1 MTTVKN
7 VRLFPRVPESPAVD
21 VEISEGRFSGFSPA
35 DGSSP
40 APPSTLDPEGSAA
53 AVDVIDGA
61 GRILLPSLG
70 DVHAHLDSNRL
81 GQTFRPHTADGT
93 LHGYIMN
100 DRRNWRHGERSVG
113 DQATYAIARIIA
125 SGGTR
130 IRSHAQVDADCGLER
145 FHGVK
150 AALEAHADVLEGQ
163 IVAFPQAGIVSEKG
177 VRELLDAA
185 LSEGADLVGGLDPL
199 LYDRDPASHLDTVFA
214 LADRHGKGIDIH
226 LHEAGTAGLF
236 SLEEIAARTRAAGMA
251 GQVTVSHA
259 FALNTNPEPE
269 VAGILDALA
278 EAGVALTTVAPAK
291 GVLPQAAIAHR
302 RLTLG
307 LGEDGQRDCWSP
319 YGDGDLLR
327 RTWQLAFTNG
337 FRLDADIEGCLDI
350 ASRGGARV
358 MAGARPDGSALIGDS
373 RFGLG
378 VGAPADFVLVDAD
391 TVTSAVMDCP
401 PDRDVFKAG
410 RLIASGGEL
419 IGGARLG

>member
-1 MTTVKN
+1 MIVVKN
-7 VRLFPRVPESPAVD
+7 VRLFPRTPDAPAVD
-21 VEISEGRFSGFSPA
+21 VEITEGRFFRISRA
-35 DGSSP
+35 EDAAHGST
-40 APPSTLDPEGSAA
+40 APGTGTGSTGAE
-53 AVDVIDGA
+53 VIDGA

-70 DVHAHLDSNRL
+70 DAHAHLDSNRL

-100 DRRNWRHGERSVG
+100 DRENWRGGERSVA
-113 DQATYAIARIIA
+113 DQAAFAIAKIVA

-150 AALEAHADVLEGQ
+150 AALEAHADVLDFQ
-163 IVAFPQAGIVSEKG
+163 IVAFPQAGIVREQG

-185 LSEGADLVGGLDPL
+185 LAEGADLVGGLDPL
-199 LYDRDPASHLDTVFA
+199 LYDRDPAEHLDTVFA
-214 LADRHGKGIDIH
+214 LADKHGKGIDIH

-236 SLEEIAARTRAAGMA
+236 SLEEIAARTRAAGMT

-269 VAGILDALA
+269 VARILDALA
-278 EAGVALTTVAPAK
+278 EVGVALTTVAPAK
-291 GVLPQAAIAHR
+291 GVLPQALIHER
-302 RLTLG
+302 RMALG
-307 LGEDGQRDCWSP
+307 LGEDGQRDYWSP

-337 FRLDADIEGCLDI
+337 FRADADIEGCLDI
-350 ASRGGARV
+350 ASRGGAQV
-358 MAGARPDGSALIGDS
+358 MAGARPDGSALADDA

-378 VGAPADFVLVDAD
+378 VGAPADFVLVPAD
-391 TVTSAVMDCP
+391 TVTSAIMDCP
-401 PDRDVFKAG
+401 QDRDVFKAG

-419 IGGARLG
+419 TGGARLS

>member
-1 MTTVKN
+1 MIVVKN
-7 VRLFPRVPESPAVD
+7 VRLFPRTPDAPAVD
-21 VEISEGRFSGFSPA
+21 VEISEGRFFRISRA
-35 DGSSP
+35 EDAAHGST
-40 APPSTLDPEGSAA
+40 APGTGTGSTGAE
-53 AVDVIDGA
+53 VIDGA

-70 DVHAHLDSNRL
+70 DAHAHLDSNRL

-100 DRRNWRHGERSVG
+100 DRENWRGGERSVA
-113 DQATYAIARIIA
+113 DQAAFAIAKIVA

-150 AALEAHADVLEGQ
+150 AALEAHADVLDFQ
-163 IVAFPQAGIVSEKG
+163 IVAFPQAGIVREQG

-185 LSEGADLVGGLDPL
+185 LAEGADLVGGLDPL
-199 LYDRDPASHLDTVFA
+199 LYDRDPAEHLDTVFA
-214 LADRHGKGIDIH
+214 LADKHGKGIDIH

-236 SLEEIAARTRAAGMA
+236 SLEEIAARTRAAGMT

-269 VAGILDALA
+269 VARILDALA
-278 EAGVALTTVAPAK
+278 EVGVALTTVAPAK
-291 GVLPQAAIAHR
+291 GVLPQALIRER
-302 RLTLG
+302 RMALG
-307 LGEDGQRDCWSP
+307 LGEDGQRDYWSP

-337 FRLDADIEGCLDI
+337 FRADADIEGCLDI
-350 ASRGGARV
+350 ASRGGAQV
-358 MAGARPDGSALIGDS
+358 MAGARPDGSLLADDA

-378 VGAPADFVLVDAD
+378 VGAPADFVLIDCD
-391 TVTSAVMDCP
+391 TVTSAIMDCP
-401 PDRDVFKAG
+401 QDRDVFKAG
-410 RLIASGGEL
+410 RLIASGGVL
-419 IGGARLG
+419 ASGARLG

>member
-1 MTTVKN
+1 MIVVKN
-7 VRLFPRVPESPAVD
+7 VRLFPRTPDAPAVD
-21 VEISEGRFSGFSPA
+21 VEITEGRFFRISRA
-35 DGSSP
+35 EDAAHGST
-40 APPSTLDPEGSAA
+40 APGTGTGSTGAE
-53 AVDVIDGA
+53 VIDGA

-70 DVHAHLDSNRL
+70 DVHAHLDSNRM

-93 LHGYIMN
+93 LHGYIVN
-100 DRRNWRHGERSVG
+100 DRENWRGGERSVA
-113 DQATYAIARIIA
+113 DQAAFAIAKIVA

-150 AALEAHADVLEGQ
+150 AALEAHADVLDFQ
-163 IVAFPQAGIVSEKG
+163 IVAFPQAGIVKEQG

-185 LSEGADLVGGLDPL
+185 LAEGADLVGGLDPL
-199 LYDRDPASHLDTVFA
+199 LYDRDPAEHLDTVFA
-214 LADRHGKGIDIH
+214 LADKHGKGIDIH

-269 VAGILDALA
+269 VARILDALA
-278 EAGVALTTVAPAK
+278 EVGVALTTVAPAK
-291 GVLPQAAIAHR
+291 GVLPQALIRER
-302 RLTLG
+302 RMALG
-307 LGEDGQRDCWSP
+307 LGEDGQRDYWSP

-337 FRLDADIEGCLDI
+337 FRADADIEGCLDI
-350 ASRGGARV
+350 ASRGGAQV
-358 MAGARPDGSALIGDS
+358 MAGARPDGSALADDA

-378 VGAPADFVLVDAD
+378 VGAPADFVLVPAD
-391 TVTSAVMDCP
+391 TVTSAIMDCP
-401 PDRDVFKAG
+401 QDRDVFKAG

-419 IGGARLG
+419 TGGARLS

>member
-1 MTTVKN
+1 MIVVKN
-7 VRLFPRVPESPAVD
+7 VRLFPRTPDAPAVD
-21 VEISEGRFSGFSPA
+21 VEITEGRFFRISRA
-35 DGSSP
+35 EDAAHGST
-40 APPSTLDPEGSAA
+40 APGTGTGSTGAE
-53 AVDVIDGA
+53 VIDGA

-70 DVHAHLDSNRL
+70 DAHAHLDSNRL

-100 DRRNWRHGERSVG
+100 DRENWRGGERSVA
-113 DQATYAIARIIA
+113 DQAAFAIAKIVA

-150 AALEAHADVLEGQ
+150 AALEAHADVLDFQ
-163 IVAFPQAGIVSEKG
+163 IVAFPQAGIVREQG

-185 LSEGADLVGGLDPL
+185 LAEGADLVGGLDPL
-199 LYDRDPASHLDTVFA
+199 LYDRDPAEHLDTVFA
-214 LADRHGKGIDIH
+214 LADKHGKGIDIH

-269 VAGILDALA
+269 VARILDALA

-291 GVLPQAAIAHR
+291 GVLPQALIRER
-302 RLTLG
+302 RMALG
-307 LGEDGQRDCWSP
+307 LGEDGQRDYWSP

-337 FRLDADIEGCLDI
+337 FRADADIEGCLDI
-350 ASRGGARV
+350 ASRGGAQV
-358 MAGARPDGSALIGDS
+358 MAGARPDGSALADDA

-378 VGAPADFVLVDAD
+378 VGAPADFVLVPAD
-391 TVTSAVMDCP
+391 TVTSAIMDCP
-401 PDRDVFKAG
+401 QDRDVFKAG

-419 IGGARLG
+419 TGGARLS

>member
-1 MTTVKN
+1 MIVVKN
-7 VRLFPRVPESPAVD
+7 VRLSPRTPDAPAVD
-21 VEISEGRFSGFSPA
+21 VEITEGRFFRISRA
-35 DGSSP
+35 EDAAHGST
-40 APPSTLDPEGSAA
+40 APGTGTGSTGAE
-53 AVDVIDGA
+53 VIDGA

-70 DVHAHLDSNRL
+70 DAHAHLDSNRL

-100 DRRNWRHGERSVG
+100 DRENWRGGERSVA
-113 DQATYAIARIIA
+113 DQAAFAIAKIVA

-150 AALEAHADVLEGQ
+150 AALEAHADVLDFQ
-163 IVAFPQAGIVSEKG
+163 VVAFPQAGIVKEQG

-185 LSEGADLVGGLDPL
+185 LAEGADLVGGLDPL
-199 LYDRDPASHLDTVFA
+199 LYDRDPAEHLDTVFA
-214 LADRHGKGIDIH
+214 LADKHGKGIDIH

-259 FALNTNPEPE
+259 FALNTNPEQE
-269 VAGILDALA
+269 VARALEALA

-291 GVLPQAAIAHR
+291 GVLPQALIRERCLA
-302 RLTLG
+302 LG
-307 LGEDGQRDCWSP
+307 LGEDGQRDYWSP

-337 FRLDADIEGCLDI
+337 FRADADIEGCLDI
-350 ASRGGARV
+350 ASRGGAQV
-358 MAGARPDGSALIGDS
+358 MAGARPDGSALADDA

-378 VGAPADFVLVDAD
+378 VGAPADFVLVPAD
-391 TVTSAVMDCP
+391 TVTSAIMDCP
-401 PDRDVFKAG
+401 QDRDVFKAG

-419 IGGARLG
+419 TGGTRLS

>member
-7 VRLFPRVPESPAVD
+7 VRLFPRVPDAPAVD
-21 VEISEGRFSGFSPA
+21 VEISAGRFARISPA
-35 DGSSP
+35 AHDPVSP
-40 APPSTLDPEGSAA
+40 AAHDAA
-53 AVDVIDGA
+53 AAAGPEVIDGA

-70 DVHAHLDSNRL
+70 DVHAHLDSNRM

-100 DRRNWRHGERSVG
+100 DRENWRSGERGVAA
-113 DQATYAIARIIA
+113 QAAFAIEKIIT

-150 AALEAHADVLEGQ
+150 EALEAHADVLDFQ
-163 IVAFPQAGIVSEKG
+163 IVAFPQAGIVREHG

-185 LSEGADLVGGLDPL
+185 LSEGADLIGGLDPL
-199 LYDRDPASHLDTVFA
+199 LYDRDPVSHLDVVFG
-214 LADRHGKGIDIH
+214 LAEKHGKGIDIH

-236 SLEEIAARTRAAGMA
+236 SLEEIAARTRATDMA

-269 VAGILDALA
+269 VGRILDALA
-278 EAGVALTTVAPAK
+278 EAGVSLTTVAPAK
-291 GVLPQAAIAHR
+291 GALPQAMITKR
-302 RLTLG
+302 RLALG
-307 LGEDGQRDCWSP
+307 LGEDGQRDYWSP
-319 YGDGDLLR
+319 YGDGDVLR

-337 FRLDADIEGCLDI
+337 FRRDADIEGCLDI

-358 MAGARPDGSALIGDS
+358 MAGARPDGSALLDDD
-373 RFGLG
+373 RFGLAP
-378 VGAPADFVLVDAD
+378 GAPADFVLLEAD
-391 TVTSAVMDCP
+391 TVTSAIMDCP
-401 PDRDVFKAG
+401 TDRDVFKAG
-410 RLIASGGEL
+410 RLIATGGRL
-419 IGGARLG
+419 LGGPRLS

>member
-1 MTTVKN
+1 MTIVKN
-7 VRLFPRVPESPAVD
+7 VRLFPRTPDAPAVD
-21 VEISEGRFSGFSPA
+21 VEIREGRFSGFSPA
-35 DGSSP
+35 HDSP
-40 APPSTLDPEGSAA
+40 AAASVRGSAGSGA
-53 AVDVIDGA
+53 EVIDGA
-61 GRILLPSLG
+61 GRILLPGLG
-70 DVHAHLDSNRL
+70 DVHAHLDSNRM

-93 LHGYIMN
+93 LHGYIIN
-100 DRRNWRHGERSVG
+100 DRRNWRQGERSIA
-113 DQATYAIARIIA
+113 DQAAYAIARIIA

-150 AALEAHADVLEGQ
+150 AALEAHADVLDVQ
-163 IVAFPQAGIVSEKG
+163 IVAFPQAGIVREKG
-177 VRELLDAA
+177 VRDLLDAA

-199 LYDRDPASHLDTVFA
+199 LYDRDPVSHLDTVFA
-214 LADRHGKGIDIH
+214 LADKHGKGIDIH

-236 SLEEIAARTRAAGMA
+236 SLEEIASRTRTAGMA

-259 FALNTNPEPE
+259 FALDTNPEPE
-269 VAGILDALA
+269 VARMLDDLA

-291 GVLPQAAIAHR
+291 GVLPQAAIAR
-302 RLTLG
+302 RHLALG
-307 LGEDGQRDCWSP
+307 LGEDGQRDYWSP

-350 ASRGGARV
+350 ASRGGAQV
-358 MAGARPDGSALIGDS
+358 MAGARPDGSALADDA

-378 VGAPADFVLVDAD
+378 VGAPADFVLIDAD
-391 TVTSAVMDCP
+391 TVTSAIMDYP
-401 PDRDVFKAG
+401 RDREVFKAG

-419 IGGARLG
+419 IGGPRLS